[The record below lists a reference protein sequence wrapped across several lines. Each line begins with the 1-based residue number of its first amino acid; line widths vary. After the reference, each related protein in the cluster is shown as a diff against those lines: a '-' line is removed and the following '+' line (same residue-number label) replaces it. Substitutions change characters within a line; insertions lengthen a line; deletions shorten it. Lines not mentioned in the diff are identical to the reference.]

1 MKGAPLMDKQNLKS
15 LLWKYLTITVGSV
28 VYAAAVSFFLDPNG
42 IVPGGFTGIAMI
54 IGHYVPI
61 KTGTMTLILNIPVI
75 ALGIW
80 KFGLKFLAS
89 TVYSVA
95 LSSVMIDLFALIG
108 PLTSDLLLSALA
120 GGFLMAIGLELVLK
134 EGATTGGTDIIVK
147 LLRTKIKHLS
157 AGSLFTITDGLVVL
171 ISAIVFKNIEV
182 ALYAVICIVVYSKV
196 IDLILYGR
204 DEAKMLLIVS
214 DKYEIIT
221 KRLLVELDA
230 GATFLDGKG
239 AYSGEGKRVVLC
251 VIRKHLAPRALK
263 IVKIED
269 PLAFT
274 IITTANEVFGEG
286 YKMHD
291 EGHI

>member
-1 MKGAPLMDKQNLKS
+1 MDKQNFKRF
-15 LLWKYLTITVGSV
+15 LWKYLNITFGSII
-28 VYAAAVSFFLDPNG
+28 YAAAVSFFLDPNG

-54 IGHYVPI
+54 IGHFLPI
-61 KTGTMTLILNIPVI
+61 KTGTMTFLLNLPVI

-95 LSSVMIDLFALIG
+95 LSSVMIDLLSLIG
-108 PLTSDLLLSALA
+108 PLTTDPLLSALA
-120 GGFLMAIGLELVLK
+120 GGFLMAIGLELVLR

-157 AGSLFTITDGLVVL
+157 AGSLFTVTDGLVVL
-171 ISAIVFKNIEV
+171 ISAIVFRNIEV
-182 ALYAVICIVVYSKV
+182 ALYAVICIVLYSKI

-214 DKYEIIT
+214 DKFEIIT
-221 KRLLVELDA
+221 NRLLTELDA
-230 GATFLDGKG
+230 GATLLDGVG
-239 AYSGEGKRVVLC
+239 AYSGEDKRIVLC
-251 VIRKHLAPRALK
+251 VIRKHLAPKALK
-263 IVKIED
+263 IVKAED
-269 PLAFT
+269 DQAFT

>member
-1 MKGAPLMDKQNLKS
+1 MDKQNFKRF
-15 LLWKYLTITVGSV
+15 LWKYLNITFGSII
-28 VYAAAVSFFLDPNG
+28 YAAAVSFFLDPNG

-54 IGHYVPI
+54 IGHFLPI
-61 KTGTMTLILNIPVI
+61 KTGTMTFLLNLPVI

-95 LSSVMIDLFALIG
+95 LSSVMIDLFSLIG
-108 PLTSDLLLSALA
+108 PLTTDPLLSALA
-120 GGFLMAIGLELVLK
+120 GGFLMAIGLELVLR

-157 AGSLFTITDGLVVL
+157 AGSLFTVTDGLVVL
-171 ISAIVFKNIEV
+171 ISAIVFRNIEV
-182 ALYAVICIVVYSKV
+182 ALYAVICIVLYSKI

-214 DKYEIIT
+214 DKFEIIT
-221 KRLLVELDA
+221 NRLLTELDA
-230 GATFLDGKG
+230 GATLLDGVG
-239 AYSGEGKRVVLC
+239 AYSGEDKRIVLC
-251 VIRKHLAPRALK
+251 VIRKHLAPKALK
-263 IVKIED
+263 IVKAED
-269 PLAFT
+269 DQAFT

>member
-1 MKGAPLMDKQNLKS
+1 MDKQNLKS

>member
-1 MKGAPLMDKQNLKS
+1 MDKQNFKS
-15 LLWKYLTITVGSV
+15 LLWKYLTITIGSV

-80 KFGLKFLAS
+80 KFGLKFWAS

-157 AGSLFTITDGLVVL
+157 AGSLFTITDGLIVL

-230 GATFLDGKG
+230 GATFLDGTG

-263 IVKIED
+263 IVKVED

>member
-1 MKGAPLMDKQNLKS
+1 MDKQNYKS
-15 LLWKYLTITVGSV
+15 FLWKYLTITLGSV

-54 IGHYVPI
+54 IGHYLPI
-61 KTGTMTLILNIPVI
+61 KTGTMTLLLNLPVI

-95 LSSVMIDLFALIG
+95 LSSVMIDIFALIG
-108 PLTSDLLLSALA
+108 PLTTDPLLSALA

-147 LLRTKIKHLS
+147 LLRTKIKTLS
-157 AGSLFTITDGLVVL
+157 AGSLFTVTDGLIVL
-171 ISAIVFKNIEV
+171 ISAFVFKNIEV
-182 ALYAVICIVVYSKV
+182 ALYAVICIVVYSKI

-221 KRLLVELDA
+221 KRLLMELDA
-230 GATFLDGKG
+230 GATILDGTG

-263 IVKIED
+263 IVKMED
-269 PLAFT
+269 NLAFT

>member
-1 MKGAPLMDKQNLKS
+1 MDKQNFKS

-157 AGSLFTITDGLVVL
+157 AGSLFTITDGLIVL

-263 IVKIED
+263 IVKVED

>member
-1 MKGAPLMDKQNLKS
+1 MDKQNLKS

-28 VYAAAVSFFLDPNG
+28 IYAAAVSFFLDPNG